1 MSGWLKLHRQ
11 LKDWE
16 WYDDINTS
24 RLFIHCLIRANFKDT
39 KWKGQEVLKGSFI
52 TSLDTLKQETSL
64 TISQLRTAFSKLES
78 TGEIEMKSQ
87 ARSRTVTVIKYDLY
101 QGDSKLNEDEIN
113 VKSQGNRDEIAT
125 GIELKNLRTK
135 ELKKSNSKNVP
146 LDFTKWTQTPSPEI
160 LKDFLAM
167 RKRKKHSV
175 SQYFVNNSA
184 KQIAAAIASGWS
196 VDDCLSYWLAN
207 EYHGF
212 KAEWMGLPHSID
224 NNGKF
229 TPRGFNQ

>member
-52 TSLDTLKQETSL
+52 TSLDTLRQETNL

-87 ARSRTVTVIKYDLY
+87 ARSRTVTVVRYDLY
-101 QGDSKLNEDEIN
+101 QGDSKLDEDEIN
-113 VKSQGNRDEIAT
+113 TKSQANRDEIAT
-125 GIELKNLRTK
+125 GIELNNLITK
-135 ELKKSNSKNVP
+135 EVKKTTPDRFAEFWNLYGKKTDSSKCKSKFSKLSVADIDLLFDKLP
-146 LDFTKWTQTPSPEI
+146 AYIKSTPD
-160 LKDFLAM
+160 KQY
-167 RKRKKHSV
+167 RK
-175 SQYFVNNSA
+175 NP
-184 KQIAAAIASGWS
+184 IT
-196 VDDCLSYWLAN
+196 WL
-207 EYHGF
+207 
-212 KAEWMGLPHSID
+212 
-224 NNGKF
+224 NGKCWNDEIINN
-229 TPRGFNQ
+229 NQAKSTHTFETQNYTSGKF